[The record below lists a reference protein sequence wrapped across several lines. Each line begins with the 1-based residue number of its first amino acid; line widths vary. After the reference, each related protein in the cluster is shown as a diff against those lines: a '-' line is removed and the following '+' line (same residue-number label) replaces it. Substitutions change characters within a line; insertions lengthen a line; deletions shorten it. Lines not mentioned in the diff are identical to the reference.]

1 MAKVLSCPGWGHNGT
16 HAPQQRALLFDHLVS
31 LGEQRGRYGEAER
44 IRRLA
49 IYDEFVLGR
58 LLARKVGG
66 LGALHDFV
74 AEGGSAAEQGDDARA
89 LRARAPRVRTLV
101 LAIPDRH

>member
-49 IYDEFVLGR
+49 IYDEFELGR
-58 LLARKVGG
+58 LLDRKVGG
-66 LGALHDFV
+66 LGALQDFV
-74 AEGGSAAEQGDDARA
+74 HESGSAPEKVDEARA
-89 LRARAPRVRTLV
+89 VGHQAPLVRK
-101 LAIPDRH
+101 